1 MGSSRA
7 ASRVFDRVQPPGR
20 VARASSTCVT
30 VAFVFVV
37 VLLGCREPEVATQ
50 VLVHVDVDPSMRGR
64 ANALRLRVR
73 RADAEPWTQT
83 EPLAR
88 LSFPTTLPLEPRDG
102 DATRR
107 FDVEAEL
114 LSPDG
119 VVLVRERALGG
130 YVDRERRHVTLRL
143 GEPCEAI
150 ACGALEACVDG
161 ACEGACVRP
170 TEARTDTRTLPERC
184 VNLDAGVDGG
194 FDASLEDAGADAE
207 PDAEV
212 VDAALDAD
220 EDGGT
225 DGGTCAPV
233 ETFDLAPN
241 HLCVLLDGGVLR
253 CSGANGRGALGIGSR
268 AEVDGFASPVAG
280 GPWRELVVGERST
293 CALAGDALHCWGDDP
308 GRLGLT
314 DAGADTT
321 RPQRVLGAGG
331 VALFRRAS
339 IGAGHGCAP
348 RFSDPPSVYCF
359 GRNDF
364 AQSGGELSATLVA
377 PAASP
382 MLGSAFAVSAGDR
395 HTCAIRTTTPSVV
408 CWGDNDFGQLG
419 VPSATAETAGVP
431 QSAMIRAF
439 SLAAGATFTCALRDP
454 DRRPVCFGDNRN
466 SQCGASV
473 QREVSRTVVPLDAAI
488 VPSGL
493 DAGDAHAC
501 VVSEDGEIWCWGSNA
516 AGQLGTGVDAGP
528 STATPRRALGEGY
541 VEVHAAA
548 DRTCGLRADGSLWC
562 WGRGDGTPRALCVE

>member
-1 MGSSRA
+1 M
-7 ASRVFDRVQPPGR
+7 FDRVQPPGR
-20 VARASSTCVT
+20 VARASTTCV
-30 VAFVFVV
+30 ALAL
-37 VLLGCREPEVATQ
+37 VLACLGCREPEVATQ
-50 VLVHVDVDPSMRGR
+50 VLVHVDVEPAMQGR

-88 LSFPTTLPLEPRDG
+88 LRWPTTLPLEPRDG

-114 LSPDG
+114 LAPDG
-119 VVLVRERALGG
+119 TVLVRERALGG
-130 YVDRERRHVTLRL
+130 YVEGERRHVTLRL
-143 GEPCEAI
+143 TEACEAI
-150 ACGALEACVDG
+150 VCGALETCVEG
-161 ACEGACVRP
+161 VCEGACVRP
-170 TEARTDTRTLPERC
+170 TAARTETRSLPERC
-184 VNLDAGVDGG
+184 VDLDAGVDGG
-194 FDASLEDAGADAE
+194 FDASLDAE
-207 PDAEV
+207 LDAELD
-212 VDAALDAD
+212 DAALDAD
-220 EDGGT
+220 DAALDASEDAGP

-233 ETFDLAPN
+233 VTFDLAPN
-241 HLCVLLDGGVLR
+241 HLCVLLDGGILR

-268 AEVDGFASPVAG
+268 AAIEGFASPVAG

-293 CALAGDALHCWGDDP
+293 CALAGNELFCWGDDP

-314 DAGADTT
+314 DVEADTT

-331 VALFRRAS
+331 VTLFRRAS

-364 AQSGGELSATLVA
+364 SQSGGELSATLVA

-382 MLGSAFAVSAGDR
+382 MLGSAFSVSAGDR

-419 VPSATAETAGVP
+419 VASATTETAGVP
-431 QSAMIRAF
+431 QSAMLRAF
-439 SLAAGATFTCALRDP
+439 SIAAGATFTCALRDP

-488 VPSGL
+488 VPSGI

-528 STATPRRALGEGY
+528 STAMPRRALGDGY

-562 WGRGDGTPRALCVE
+562 WGRGDGTPRVLCVE